1 MKKHVFLSAALA
13 LAVAIT
19 ASAGTAA
26 RQKAS
31 ETTLQG
37 AGSTFVFPLVSQWV
51 ANYKPARVSY
61 NPIGSGGGI
70 AAITNRNVD
79 FGASDAPL
87 TKDQFSACRG
97 CVQIPWALGA
107 TAAMYRLDGAPT
119 RMRITGKLLADIY
132 LGTVKYWDDAK
143 IKALNKGVKLPHEKI
158 TPIFRSDGSGTTYN
172 WTDYL
177 SSVSSTF
184 RSKIG
189 KSTQVNFPVGVG
201 GKGSSGVSAVLSQTN
216 GGIAYADVAYAI
228 KNHFSFFHVQNK
240 AGKFILPGNRPIEA
254 AAATVKRVPSDNAI
268 SIVNPPKSQ
277 KLAYPISS
285 FTWVI
290 VPTNTSKA
298 AALKSF
304 ITWALGPGQSYGP
317 RLRFVQVPSVVVAAA
332 KKTLKRIH

>member
-1 MKKHVFLSAALA
+1 MKKLLLGALLVA
-13 LAVAIT
+13 VVAIT
-19 ASAGTAA
+19 ASAGTASNE
-26 RQKAS
+26 KAS
-31 ETTLQG
+31 DTTIQG
-37 AGSTFVFPLVSQWV
+37 AGSTFVFPLVSQWT
-51 ANYKPARVSY
+51 ANYKPAKVSY

-70 AAITNRNVD
+70 AAISNRNVD

-87 TKDQFSACRG
+87 TSDQFSGCHG

-107 TAAMYRLDGAPT
+107 TAAMYHLDGAPT
-119 RMRITGKLLADIY
+119 RMRITGKVLAGIY
-132 LGTVKYWDDAK
+132 LGTIKYWDAK
-143 IKALNKGVKLPHEKI
+143 QIKALNKGVNLPHEKI

-177 SSVSSTF
+177 SSVSPAF
-184 RSKIG
+184 RSKVG

-228 KNHFSFFHVQNK
+228 KNHLSFFHVQNK

-254 AAATVKRVPSDNAI
+254 AAATVTRVPSDNAI
-268 SIVNPPKSQ
+268 SIVNPPKTQ
-277 KLAYPISS
+277 KLAYPIAS

-290 VPTNTSKA
+290 VPLKTSKA

-304 ITWALGPGQSYGP
+304 VTWALGPGQQYGP
-317 RLRFVQVPSVVVAAA
+317 RLRFVHIPSVVVAAA
-332 KKTLKRIH
+332 KKTLKRVHA